1 MPLVSVIIPCFNHGR
16 YLGDAIESALKQS
29 YRRLEIIVVDD
40 GSTDDSSQIARKY
53 SDVRLI
59 NQENCGLSQARNAG
73 LEASRGDYLVFLDA
87 DDRLLPGAVEAG
99 SNCLDCRPDCAFV
112 YGYYRLMKPDGVAMS
127 SSQGRCPKEEPF
139 LDMLRSNYIGMHA
152 TVMYRRTVFD
162 SVEWFD
168 TSITACED
176 YDLYLRITRNFP
188 IYCHGKLVAEY
199 RQHGSNMSCDA
210 GLMLKT
216 SLRALGSQRKYIRGN
231 RQAQTAYKAG
241 MKNWQEYYG
250 KKLLKVV
257 RSSAEAREWKK
268 VLKGLYTLL
277 RYYPRGVAN
286 RAANKIKKIA
296 ARAPKLFSA
305 RMSRQ
310 SGG

>member
-1 MPLVSVIIPCFNHGR
+1 MTKLPLVSIIIPCYNQGR
-16 YLGDAIESALKQS
+16 YLGDAIESVLRQS

-40 GSTDDSSQIARKY
+40 GSTDDSSQVARKY
-53 SDVRLI
+53 SDVKLI
-59 NQENCGLSQARNAG
+59 RQENRGLSRARNAG

-87 DDRLLPGAVEAG
+87 DDRLLPGAIQAG
-99 SNCLDCRPDCAFV
+99 ANCLDYRPDCAFV
-112 YGYYRLMKPDGVAMS
+112 YGRYRLIKPDGVPMS

-168 TSITACED
+168 ASITACED

-188 IYCHGKLVAEY
+188 IYCYGKLVAEY
-199 RQHGSNMSCDA
+199 RQHNSNMSCDA

-216 SLRALGSQRKYIRGN
+216 SLCVLGSQRKFIRGN
-231 RQAQTAYKAG
+231 RQAQEAYRAG
-241 MKNWQEYYG
+241 MRNWQEYYG

-257 RSSAEAREWKK
+257 RSGAEAREWKK

-286 RAANKIKKIA
+286 KAGKKIKEI
-296 ARAPKLFSA
+296 RSEEHTSEL
-305 RMSRQ
+305 Q
-310 SGG
+310 SPQ